1 MTKLPVISGKDAIK
15 ALLKTGYFVKRQKGS
30 HVRLYHETRPPVTV
44 PLEKTL
50 KKGTLRGILRTAE
63 IDVKDFID
71 LLKS

>member
-1 MTKLPVISGKDAIK
+1 LTRLPVISGKDAIR
-15 ALLKTGYFVKRQKGS
+15 ALLKAGYFVKRQKGS

-50 KKGTLRGILRTAE
+50 KKGTTRGILRTAE
-63 IDVKDFID
+63 IDVEELIV